1 MIRHGP
7 VESFSRNFRRF
18 VDSPP
23 DPFVIHGTRGDSGYP
38 TRPGGERPL
47 TVDLRRKSFR
57 LETSPVQSI
66 PNKEIA
72 MADYLLLLYD
82 NALDFSEMSPEDMQ
96 KIIERYKAWGDSLE
110 ASGKLIGSNKLVDE
124 EGRVLRPEQGKV
136 RVIDGPYSESK
147 EVIGGYFA
155 IRAADYDEA
164 VEISRSCP
172 HLEYEGT
179 IEIREIDTH
188 H

>member
-1 MIRHGP
+1 
-7 VESFSRNFRRF
+7 
-18 VDSPP
+18 
-23 DPFVIHGTRGDSGYP
+23 
-38 TRPGGERPL
+38 
-47 TVDLRRKSFR
+47 
-57 LETSPVQSI
+57 
-66 PNKEIA
+66 

-82 NALDFSEMSPEDMQ
+82 NALDFSEMSPEEMQ

-110 ASGKLIGSNKLVDE
+110 AAGKLIGSNKLVDE
-124 EGRVLRPEQGKV
+124 EGRVLRPDQGKV

-155 IRAADYDEA
+155 IRAADYEEA

-179 IEIREIDTH
+179 IEIREIAALH
-188 H
+188 